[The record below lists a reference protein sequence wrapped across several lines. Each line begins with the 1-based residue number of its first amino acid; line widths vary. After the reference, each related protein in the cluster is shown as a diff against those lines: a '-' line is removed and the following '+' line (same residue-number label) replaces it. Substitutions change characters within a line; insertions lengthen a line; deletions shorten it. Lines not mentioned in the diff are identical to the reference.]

1 MNKSFSM
8 LGWAFNEEQNIGP
21 YIERAETFLRS
32 ITDDFELI
40 LIEDCST
47 DRTLEMALAY
57 QATRPWLRI
66 YQNDRNRNCG
76 YNARRAVSLAT
87 KDYLFWQ
94 TVDWAYD
101 ISLLPKV
108 LHYLDHF
115 DVLQGVRMNTVSLNG
130 LNMRSDNRFKAV
142 VSLVNY
148 LLVRT
153 LFRLPL
159 HDFQNV
165 TLYPT
170 KLIQSVELVSDSAFI
185 NPECLLK
192 TWWKGTRFKEFPVP
206 FCKRQAGEAKGTK
219 PKMIWNAIKDIVG
232 YWWSWVVL
240 GRRQDRGRGSVSYWL
255 AEDEQALR
263 EHEKA
268 ATMRRAA

>member
-1 MNKSFSM
+1 
-8 LGWAFNEEQNIGP
+8 
-21 YIERAETFLRS
+21 
-32 ITDDFELI
+32 
-40 LIEDCST
+40 
-47 DRTLEMALAY
+47 
-57 QATRPWLRI
+57 
-66 YQNDRNRNCG
+66 
-76 YNARRAVSLAT
+76 
-87 KDYLFWQ
+87 
-94 TVDWAYD
+94 
-101 ISLLPKV
+101 
-108 LHYLDHF
+108 
-115 DVLQGVRMNTVSLNG
+115 
-130 LNMRSDNRFKAV
+130 
-142 VSLVNY
+142 
-148 LLVRT
+148 
-153 LFRLPL
+153 L